1 MSSNSLSSLRLP
13 VYITFISEMSF
24 CVRRRSE
31 MSLCFC
37 RFISFIE
44 AGEVYK
50 SLKLLRSN
58 TKSVEIHVKNNTL
71 EQTFSNQSER
81 YIRL

>member
-1 MSSNSLSSLRLP
+1 MSSNSLNSLRLP
-13 VYITFISEMSF
+13 VYITFRSEMSF

-31 MSLCFC
+31 MSLCVC

-44 AGEVYK
+44 AREVHK

-58 TKSVEIHVKNNTL
+58 TKSVENHLKNNTL
-71 EQTFSNQSER
+71 EQTISNQSER